1 MRRINARTV
10 LVASSRTSRTTVLI
24 VPTNMIRRRTKFVV
38 MTNNCAAVIVKIIAI
53 MTMINFLFR
62 ERVMLAVE
70 QLLQEPMLC

>member
-1 MRRINARTV
+1 
-10 LVASSRTSRTTVLI
+10 
-24 VPTNMIRRRTKFVV
+24 MIRRRTKFVV
-38 MTNNCAAVIVKIIAI
+38 MTNNCAAVIVKIITI